1 MFLKELQLY
10 QFKNH
15 TESKF
20 SFTEPVNC
28 FVGDNGAGKTNI
40 LDAIHYLSQTKSYF
54 NHIDKQNIQ
63 FEQNYF
69 MLKGIFEKDQDITE
83 IQCNFKEGETKN
95 IKKDK
100 KKYKR
105 FSEHIGRFPVI
116 IISPTDTNLIIEDSE
131 VRRKY
136 IDSSIAQYK
145 QSYLQMLIQYKKNL
159 KQRNALL
166 KQFVEKGYFDNLSLE
181 IYDKKLIE
189 YGNNI
194 HLERTEF
201 LKQLNPVF
209 NKYYKEISDS
219 KEAVNLE
226 YKSQLND
233 NDFSTLIHSSREKD
247 RISKT
252 THVGIHKDDLLF
264 QMNNYPIKK
273 TGSQG
278 QQKSFLIAL
287 KLAQF
292 EFIKKQ
298 AGFKP
303 ILLLDDIFDKL
314 DDHRILKI
322 IGFVNKNVFGQ
333 VFITDT
339 HKERSEEILTKAAIN
354 YSIFKIE
361 NGKLSNEKA
370 K

>member
-83 IQCNFKEGETKN
+83 IKCKFKQGETMN

-166 KQFVEKGYFDNLSLE
+166 KQFVEKGYFDKDYDFKCLIN
-181 IYDKKLIE
+181 IYCYQTIPKINNRGHYLNISNSP
-189 YGNNI
+189 NNI
-194 HLERTEF
+194 FNVHECENSHIRSLTLHITET
-201 LKQLNPVF
+201 LL
-209 NKYYKEISDS
+209 IDCLS
-219 KEAVNLE
+219 K
-226 YKSQLND
+226 
-233 NDFSTLIHSSREKD
+233 IHSWNTAITSSSVLMYRKPNIFNPKD
-247 RISKT
+247 EQI
-252 THVGIHKDDLLF
+252 F
-264 QMNNYPIKK
+264 N
-273 TGSQG
+273 
-278 QQKSFLIAL
+278 FLTI
-287 KLAQF
+287 
-292 EFIKKQ
+292 
-298 AGFKP
+298 
-303 ILLLDDIFDKL
+303 
-314 DDHRILKI
+314 
-322 IGFVNKNVFGQ
+322 
-333 VFITDT
+333 
-339 HKERSEEILTKAAIN
+339 
-354 YSIFKIE
+354 
-361 NGKLSNEKA
+361 
-370 K
+370 